1 MNQTNHIY
9 DYFSD
14 EINKHPELFKGLREA
29 ISSPQFGK
37 ALEYQKNSFIEMYY
51 EDKEWYDDIYS
62 SADKYM
68 ESMMYDRCGSTILDV
83 WGDQFI
89 KNLLD
94 AGFTYDSDAGSWAL
108 PDESYMDPIFK
119 DMHVSN
125 YGLIWLVW
133 YDLDTDVRESLG
145 DDFDEVVE
153 NYFNN

>member
-1 MNQTNHIY
+1 MNQINHIY

-14 EINKHPELFKGLREA
+14 AIIKHPELFKGLRET
-29 ISSPQFGK
+29 ISSPQFDKVLG
-37 ALEYQKNSFIEMYY
+37 YQIDDFMEMYN
-51 EDKEWYDDIYS
+51 EDKEWYDDMYS
-62 SADKYM
+62 STDVYV
-68 ESMMYDRCGSTILDV
+68 ESMMYNYCSNSVLDM

-94 AGFTYDSDAGSWAL
+94 VGFTYNSDDESWTL
-108 PDESYMDPIFK
+108 PDEKYMDPIFK
-119 DMHVSN
+119 DMNVTN

-145 DDFDEVVE
+145 DYFERIVE